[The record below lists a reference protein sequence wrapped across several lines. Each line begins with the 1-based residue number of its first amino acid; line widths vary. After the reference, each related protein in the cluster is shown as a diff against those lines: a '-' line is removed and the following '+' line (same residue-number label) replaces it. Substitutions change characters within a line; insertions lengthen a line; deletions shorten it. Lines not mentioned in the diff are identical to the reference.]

1 MASKKPG
8 YDWRKLSETA
18 PDRWL
23 NSCLAI
29 QPGDT
34 AWRYSIFMAKSD
46 RHFEIT
52 ELQDN
57 LNRRSLQSGMVAMG
71 AQPIK
76 FVIGVGGTM
85 VLARLLVPADYGL
98 LAMAQP
104 LLSIVDSLSN
114 MGLETA
120 TVQRQKFNP
129 EQASAIFWLSLKINA
144 LVIGGMM
151 LSAPLV
157 ARFYDRPELTSVLLC
172 LAVGAASICLSFQH
186 LSLLKRQMQF
196 ELLTGV
202 ETATLVLST
211 AVAIALAWLGFG
223 YWSLILQL
231 TVLQVSRSIAYW
243 IFCDWRPHRI
253 ENTGR
258 FTKDLRST
266 LSYGI
271 HLTGFRCISRVGMK
285 MDRVLL
291 GYAGSASSLG
301 LYSMAY
307 QWAYFPFWQVYHPL
321 FDVAISSLS
330 RSLSNPARYRL
341 YCQRG
346 LLLIFAVC
354 MPALAYLFVTAQDVI
369 LLLLGPQW
377 SEIVPIFRA
386 LTVAVF
392 VGMMYR
398 VTKWIYVSAGET
410 QRQFRW
416 SLIHTPVMI
425 AAIAVGVRWGA
436 YGVAVGYAVG
446 MCLLSYPA
454 VVYCV
459 RQSPITLGDFM
470 GAVWR
475 PAVASIS
482 SAALLILSQPVLPTF
497 GFLVIRLFTEWL
509 IYVGCYISIWLI
521 LPGGYKQVKLFAV
534 MLVNKLRSKLT
545 GPR

>member
-1 MASKKPG
+1 
-8 YDWRKLSETA
+8 
-18 PDRWL
+18 
-23 NSCLAI
+23 
-29 QPGDT
+29 
-34 AWRYSIFMAKSD
+34 MAKSD
-46 RHFEIT
+46 RHFET
-52 ELQDN
+52 ADLQNN
-57 LNRRSLQSGMVAMG
+57 LNRRSLQSGAVAMA

-76 FVIGVGGTM
+76 LVIGIGGTM

-104 LLSIVDSLSN
+104 VLSIVDSLSN

-120 TVQRQKFNP
+120 TIQRQEFDR

-144 LVIGGMM
+144 LIIGGMV
-151 LSAPLV
+151 LCAPLV
-157 ARFYDRPELTSVLLC
+157 ARFYDRPELTGVLLC
-172 LAVGAASICLSFQH
+172 LAVGAVSICLSFQH
-186 LSLLKRQMQF
+186 LSLLKRQMKF
-196 ELLTGV
+196 ELLTV
-202 ETATLVLST
+202 IETATLVLST
-211 AVAIALAWLGFG
+211 IVAVVSAWLGLG
-223 YWSLILQL
+223 YWALILQL
-231 TVLQVSRSIAYW
+231 TALQVSQSIAYW
-243 IFCDWRPHRI
+243 IFCDWRPHRLD
-253 ENTGR
+253 NAAR
-258 FTKDLRST
+258 YTKDLRST

-291 GYAGSASSLG
+291 GAAGGASSLG
-301 LYSMAY
+301 FYSMAY
-307 QWAYFPFWQVYHPL
+307 QWAYFPFWQIYYPL

-330 RSLSNPARYRL
+330 RSLSDLERYRL

-369 LLLLGPQW
+369 LLLLGDQW
-377 SEIVPIFRA
+377 SEIVPIFRV
-386 LTVAVF
+386 LTIAVY
-392 VGMMYR
+392 VGMAYR

-425 AAIAVGVRWGA
+425 VAIAIGVRWGA
-436 YGVAVGYAVG
+436 YGVAVGYTVG

-475 PAVASIS
+475 PAVASLS
-482 SAALLILSQPVLPTF
+482 SAVLLVLAQQVLPSF
-497 GFLVIRLFTEWL
+497 PFLVIKLSVEGL
-509 IYVGCYISIWLI
+509 IYVGCYISIWLM
-521 LPGGYKQVKLFAV
+521 LPGGYRQGKFFAA
-534 MLVNKLRSKLT
+534 MLISKLRGKLI
-545 GPR
+545 GDR